1 MTAKEE
7 AFALISKLPE
17 DVSLDRIGEEIQI
30 LAGIQR
36 GLADV
41 EAGRVKTHA
50 EVKKAVAAWRDK
62 WKK

>member
-7 AFALISKLPE
+7 AFAVINKLPE

-41 EAGRVKTHA
+41 EAGRVKSHA
-50 EVKKAVAAWRDK
+50 EVKKVVAGWRDK